1 VIRSGFTVLAIGR
14 HPDSI
19 GLHLVANAT
28 ELVDWFVLG
37 FLGSQYEFNMLVEHH
52 QVVRIVTALEQRI
65 EDGNLSVHHR
75 QQIQQQIALLRTK
88 YPDCF

>member
-1 VIRSGFTVLAIGR
+1 MVLAIGR

-28 ELVDWFVLG
+28 ELADGFVLG
-37 FLGSQYEFNMLVEHH
+37 FLGSQYEFNMLAEHH

>member
-1 VIRSGFTVLAIGR
+1 
-14 HPDSI
+14 
-19 GLHLVANAT
+19 
-28 ELVDWFVLG
+28 
-37 FLGSQYEFNMLVEHH
+37 MLVEHH